1 MPTESHLENIQH
13 AQDTYRDLEERLE
26 DVDEEAADT
35 VRHRLED
42 AEDVF
47 DDAPEEDGT
56 LQDVRELTQSA
67 QDAVNKLQ
75 ASAPA
80 DLKDDLEAFEDQLET
95 IEDGVVDDLLDEDED
110 DGDDDVEGYEVT
122 VSGETKV
129 LDQRT
134 ISPVDLLREFEYD
147 PNQYVLYPP
156 DEDERIPK
164 GAELDLAERNEF
176 DAIPADTAYGSTQL
190 DEVLEGHIDDLRGG
204 HEVDVDTE
212 AEAQYT
218 HVIIRDYPIPSEAY
232 NKETTDVMIRVHQ
245 NYPQKAPDWVYVDE
259 DLQLANGGQLQK
271 AKTNQVRGWLA
282 LSWHINKL
290 DGVQWK
296 PYETDLRWYLDTIV
310 SGRLR
315 QGN

>member
-1 MPTESHLENIQH
+1 MDCMPTESHLENIQH
-13 AQDTYRDLEERLE
+13 AQDTYRELEGRLE
-26 DVDEEAADT
+26 DVDEETADT
-35 VRHRLED
+35 VRRRLED
-42 AEDVF
+42 AEDEF

-56 LQDVRELTQSA
+56 LQRVRELIQSA
-67 QDAVNKLQ
+67 QDAVNELQ
-75 ASAPA
+75 ASASG
-80 DLKDDLEAFEDQLET
+80 DLRDELETLEDQIET
-95 IEDGVVDDLLDEDED
+95 IEDEVVDDLLDEDED
-110 DGDDDVEGYEVT
+110 EDVEGYEVT

-134 ISPVDLLREFEYD
+134 ISPIDLLREFEYD

-156 DEDERIPK
+156 NDDERIAK
-164 GAELDLAERNEF
+164 SAELDLAEQNEF

-190 DEVLEGHIDDLRGG
+190 DEVLESHIGGLRED

-212 AEAQYT
+212 AEAQFT

-259 DLQLANGGQLQK
+259 DLQLANGGKLQK

-315 QGN
+315 QSN